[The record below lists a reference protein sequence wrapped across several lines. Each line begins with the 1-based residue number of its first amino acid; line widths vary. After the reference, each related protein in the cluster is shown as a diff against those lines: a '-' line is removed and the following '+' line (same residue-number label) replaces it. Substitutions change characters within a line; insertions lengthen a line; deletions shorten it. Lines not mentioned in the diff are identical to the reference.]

1 MKIKSMLVGMLACT
15 AMVSCTNDDVLEGGN
30 NPAQNGERSYMAV
43 NIVSANSGS
52 RSTSTVTGDKYQDA
66 NEANEVKVGKVRF
79 YFFDENGAAY
89 KVTDKNNTNANYI
102 EIENP
107 KISEG
112 STANVDKKTPSVLVI
127 EQSKVAPPKSVVAVL
142 NSDKLATDLADE
154 MSLAELTAKVCNDQN
169 GIAGT
174 GENEFIMTN
183 SVYVDSRKETMVA
196 TPISI
201 DDIQHSEDAAKANPV
216 NIYVERVLAKVTT
229 ELKNQNK
236 TDGYKPEDKSGVYSI
251 GAEFGGKKVF
261 AKINGWQIT
270 NYNDNSTLFKSLND
284 EPNFTWTWNAPA
296 DFRSFWANSA
306 DPTDGTTGNNASYKN
321 PYKFNEI
328 GSTNVKYCLENTSDN
343 PTKLLVAAT
352 LLNEDGEALD
362 IAQWMG
368 VKYTVADLKT
378 QLAGTLASEYFY
390 FDESDKKYKSITA
403 EHIDFLNP
411 DNTWAANEKRYE
423 VYACLAKG
431 APQFYTKK
439 ADGTG
444 MNEVAASVINDKLD
458 TYPVRVWT
466 EGATYY
472 YVNIAHLGGLDAV
485 VRNHW
490 YNISINSISGF
501 GTPVYDGDD
510 IIFPQ
515 VPDNDKDTY
524 IAAEINIL
532 SWKVVSQ
539 DVELGQ

>member
-1 MKIKSMLVGMLACT
+1 MKIKSLLVGMLACT
-15 AMVSCTNDDVLEGGN
+15 AMVSCTNDEVLEGEN
-30 NPAQNGERSYMAV
+30 NPAQKGERAYMAV

-52 RSTSTVTGDKYQDA
+52 RSVADGGYNDA
-66 NEANEVKVGKVRF
+66 DIDNEVKVGKVRF
-79 YFFDENGAAY
+79 YFFGENGAAY
-89 KVTDKNNTNANYI
+89 KVTDKNNANANYI

-107 KISEG
+107 TLSEG
-112 STANVDKKTPSVLVI
+112 TTANVDKKTPSVLVI

-142 NSDKLATDLADE
+142 NSDKLATDLGTAQL
-154 MSLAELTAKVCNDQN
+154 SLAELTAKVCNDQN

-174 GENEFIMTN
+174 GENQFIMTN

-201 DDIQHSEDAAKANPV
+201 DDIQHSEDDAKANPV

-229 ELKNQNK
+229 TLANEDNTTGFKG
-236 TDGYKPEDKSGVYSI
+236 TDNAGVYSI

-270 NYNDNSTLFKSLND
+270 NYNDNSYLFKSLND
-284 EPNFTWTWNAPA
+284 EPNFGWAWNAPA

-306 DPTDGTTGNNASYKN
+306 APTDGTGNNASYKN
-321 PYKFNEI
+321 PYKFDEI
-328 GSTNVKYCLENTSDN
+328 GSTGVKYCLENTSNN

-352 LLNEDGEALD
+352 LLDEDGKALD

-368 VKYTVADLKT
+368 VKYTVDDLKK
-378 QLAGTLASEYFY
+378 QLAGTLANEYFY
-390 FDESDKKYKSITA
+390 QTGENQYASILP
-403 EHIDFLNP
+403 EHIGFLNP
-411 DNTWAANEKRYE
+411 ENTWADDEKRYE
-423 VYACLAKG
+423 VYACLAEK
-431 APQFYTKK
+431 APQFYIKK

-444 MNEVAASVINDKLD
+444 MNPVDASVINNKLD
-458 TYPVRVWT
+458 AYPVRVWT

-472 YVNIAHLGGLDAV
+472 YVNIAHLGGLNAV

-501 GTPVYDGDD
+501 GTPVYDGED

-515 VPDNDKDTY
+515 VPGDDEDTY